1 MDVKRCVTCQFE
13 SQMRHGS
20 RRRGARPTMDAQ
32 KVQVLKEAKE
42 LKDIMLQCWEQ
53 DPENRP
59 VMEELVDELQ
69 ELRRRFEGH
78 KESAIGALSASRAA
92 STTVEASDA

>member
-1 MDVKRCVTCQFE
+1 MDVKRYVTCQRE
-13 SQMRHGS
+13 SQMRQGS
-20 RRRGARPTMDAQ
+20 RRPGARPPLDAQ
-32 KVQVLKEAKE
+32 KVKVRKEAKE

-69 ELRRRFEGH
+69 KLRHRFEGH
-78 KESAIGALSASRAA
+78 KQSTVGVLSASRAA
-92 STTVEASDA
+92 STNEASDA